1 MKINQTNNRTEN
13 WATGE
18 GDFEP
23 GLKQAS
29 ITTKENRRITIN
41 TPLTQCETSEKEST
55 KNQNNPAMDEFE
67 TRNHKIQLNT
77 LKFNVNS
84 LKTEL

>member
-13 WATGE
+13 LATVE
-18 GDFEP
+18 GDFDP

-55 KNQNNPAMDEFE
+55 KNQNNP
-67 TRNHKIQLNT
+67 
-77 LKFNVNS
+77 S
-84 LKTEL
+84 YG

>member
-1 MKINQTNNRTEN
+1 MKINQTKNKTEN

-29 ITTKENRRITIN
+29 MATKENRRITIN
-41 TPLTQCETSEKEST
+41 TPLTECEIGKDEST
-55 KNQNNPAMDEFE
+55 NNLNNPNYGWI
-67 TRNHKIQLNT
+67 RSPKSQ
-77 LKFNVNS
+77 NS
-84 LKTEL
+84 AEHS

>member
-1 MKINQTNNRTEN
+1 MKINQTINRTEN

-41 TPLTQCETSEKEST
+41 TPLTQGETREEESR
-55 KNQNNPAMDEFE
+55 NSQNNPSYGWIP
-67 TRNHKIQLNT
+67 NPKW
-77 LKFNVNS
+77 
-84 LKTEL
+84 

>member
-1 MKINQTNNRTEN
+1 MEINQTNNRTEN
-13 WATGE
+13 LATVE

-41 TPLTQCETSEKEST
+41 TPLTQCAASDEETT
-55 KNQNNPAMDEFE
+55 KNQNNP
-67 TRNHKIQLNT
+67 IYG
-77 LKFNVNS
+77 
-84 LKTEL
+84 